1 MLSPDVLEIIDDPEV
16 GGDVP
21 FTVVRKTQTRI
32 RGGVSEGVRRF
43 PATGNIQP
51 ENEGIQQTQGED
63 VLDEQIVIYTTFILQ
78 SGTREKSVLGPDE
91 IVYNGNTYR
100 VTRVDNYAAWGFTV
114 GHATRVRM

>member
-16 GGDVP
+16 GGAVA
-21 FTVVRKTQTRI
+21 FTVNRKEQTRI
-32 RGGVSEGVRRF
+32 RGGVSEKLRKI

-51 ENEGIQQTQGED
+51 ENKGIQQVQGED
-63 VLDEQIVIYTTFILQ
+63 ILDEQIVIYTTFILQ
-78 SGTREKSVLGPDE
+78 AGTRGKSVLGPDE
-91 IVYNGNTYR
+91 IVYDGNTYR